1 MIDEGLI
8 TEDLKI
14 QVSVVLI
21 FRNLSNSTPSF
32 PDDDRLL

>member
-14 QVSVVLI
+14 QVSVVFI
-21 FRNLSNSTPSF
+21 FCNPSNSTQSF